1 MNAADFGFSPA
12 ASGLDNT
19 RALQAA
25 VDHGGTIEVTRPGTY
40 RIAGTVYLGSHT
52 TLRFSPG
59 VVLQKVDEAGRF
71 SHVLLNKGA
80 LTKTY
85 DEHISVEGLTLHV
98 NGIDHNDWQ
107 VFGLRGQ
114 LAFFYV
120 RDLHIRRFRCPDLG
134 KAQYCIHV
142 CTFEDI
148 LIEDLIIKGDKDGV
162 HLGRGR
168 RFTIR
173 DAVFETFDDAIA
185 LNAHDYDTGNPELG
199 WIESGVVANCH
210 DLNAEKTTGF
220 FVRILGG
227 AWTDWHPGME
237 VRKSDTVVS
246 AGRLYRVK
254 AQPDGAVYRSLTPP
268 THEHGAEVLDG
279 ITWVMVQTDVTYTA
293 GVRDVVFRDIFLAKP
308 RIGFSVHFDNDH
320 HSRSYYPGAPVPRQ
334 ERLLFDNVRV
344 LHGERHDFLRIGT
357 PMDALTLTHCVFGDT
372 PIHFIGNRA
381 LPDYGPTRLNL
392 IGCTYPRPGSFDLLI
407 NEVPGKRLHL
417 QTVADLALHDDFTAR
432 VLSGPG
438 EIIVHSALPGIE
450 S

>member
-1 MNAADFGFSPA
+1 MNAADFGFSPEA
-12 ASGLDNT
+12 TGLANT

-25 VDHGGTIEVTRPGTY
+25 VDRGGTIEVTRPGTY

-52 TLRFSPG
+52 ALRFSPG

-80 LTKTY
+80 LIKTY
-85 DEHISVEGLTLHV
+85 DEAISVEGLTLHV
-98 NGIDHNDWQ
+98 NGLDHNDWQ

-114 LAFFYV
+114 IAFFYV

-134 KAQYCIHV
+134 KMQYCIHV

-185 LNAHDYDTGNPELG
+185 LNAHDYDSGNPELG
-199 WIESGVVANCH
+199 WIESGVVQNCH
-210 DLNAEKTTGF
+210 DLTAEKTTGF
-220 FVRILGG
+220 FARILGG
-227 AWTDWHPGME
+227 AWTDWHSGME

-254 AQPDGAVYRSLTPP
+254 AQPDEVVYRSLTPP
-268 THEHGAEVLDG
+268 THEHGAQVIDG
-279 ITWVMVQTDVTYTA
+279 ITWVMVQTDLTYTA

-308 RIGFSVHFDNDH
+308 RIGFSVHFDNDKY
-320 HSRSYYPGAPVPRQ
+320 SRSYYPGAPVPRQ
-334 ERLLFDNVRV
+334 ERLLFDNIRV
-344 LHGERHDFLRIGT
+344 LHGGRHDFLCIGT
-357 PMDALTLTHCVFGDT
+357 PMDALTLAHCVFGDT
-372 PIHFIGNRA
+372 PIRFHGNRA

-392 IGCTYPRPGSFDLLI
+392 IGCTYPRPGSFELLI

-417 QTVADLALHDDFTAR
+417 QTTADLPLHDDFTAR

-438 EIIVHSALPGIE
+438 DITVRSALPGLA
-450 S
+450 